1 MANLPMQGQP
11 SPRAFYEQKYRIS
24 RMNLLMVVAFTAIN
38 LILLVT
44 NANSYFLF
52 SAFFPYFIASIGML
66 MCGRFPE
73 EYYEGMEDMVFFD
86 NAFFVFL
93 LIVAIFLTL
102 LYLATWFFSGKNRG
116 GWLIAALVLFG
127 VDTLGMLA
135 IGGFSLDSIFDLL
148 FHAWVIYYLI
158 IGINAYFKLKNLPP
172 EEVTEPSPEDVILQP
187 AAAAATADAAPTTE
201 EVKNSTPLR
210 EADKEVKHRVLLEVF
225 ALNKYDIC
233 YRRVKRTNELVIN
246 GQVYDE
252 LEGQIEFDHS
262 LSAWVDGHYVVAG
275 LNGMHSYIT
284 VDGETLGKKLRLY

>member
-1 MANLPMQGQP
+1 MANLPMQGHP
-11 SPRAFYEQKYRIS
+11 SPRAFYEQKYKIS

-52 SAFFPYFIASIGML
+52 SAFFPYFITSIGML

-73 EYYEGMEDMVFFD
+73 EYYEGMEDMVFLD
-86 NAFFVFL
+86 NAFFVVL
-93 LIVAIFLTL
+93 LIASIIITL

-135 IGGFSLDSIFDLL
+135 IGGFSFDSLFDLL

-158 IGINAYFKLKNLPP
+158 IGINAHFKLKNLPL
-172 EEVTEPSPEDVILQP
+172 EEVAEPSPDDIVLQS
-187 AAAAATADAAPTTE
+187 AENTTADVASTSP

-210 EADKEVKHRVLLEVF
+210 AADKDVKHRVLLEAF

-233 YRRVKRTNELVIN
+233 YRRVKHTNELVIN

-252 LEGQIEFDHS
+252 LEGMIETDHS

-275 LNGMHSYIT
+275 FSGMHSYIT